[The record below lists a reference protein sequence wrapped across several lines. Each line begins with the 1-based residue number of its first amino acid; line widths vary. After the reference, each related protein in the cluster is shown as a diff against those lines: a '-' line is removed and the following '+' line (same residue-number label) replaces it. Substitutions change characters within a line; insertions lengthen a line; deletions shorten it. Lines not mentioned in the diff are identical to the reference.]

1 MTKGDLIEALAKK
14 ADCSKAEATN
24 CLNTLIDEITASLV
38 KGEEVTLTG
47 FGTFKVSHR
56 KARTGRN
63 PQTGETL
70 QIPAMKVPRF
80 KAGKQLKEAVK

>member
-14 ADCSKAEATN
+14 TGCSKAEANN
-24 CLNTLIDEITASLV
+24 CLNALIDEITASLV

-47 FGTFKVSHR
+47 FGTFKVSKR

-63 PQTGETL
+63 PQTGEAL
-70 QIPAMKVPRF
+70 QIPAMRVPGF
-80 KAGKQLKEAVK
+80 KSGKQLKDAVR

>member
-1 MTKGDLIEALAKK
+1 MTKGDLTEALAKK
-14 ADCSKAEATN
+14 TGCSKAEASN
-24 CLNTLIDEITASLV
+24 CLNTLIDEITASLA

-47 FGTFKVSHR
+47 FGTFKVSKR

-70 QIPAMKVPRF
+70 QIPAMKVPGF
-80 KAGKQLKEAVK
+80 KSGKQLKDAVR